1 VSSAPRAFLIA
12 GDDPYLRGEALNEVL
27 SGVAAVSID
36 EFGPGDE
43 VERILQALA
52 TSPMFEDRRVVVVRD
67 AEQLSAD
74 AVRELTS
81 YLSAPNEAALLVL
94 VSEKPQSKLAA
105 AVRKVGGVIE
115 VGRGTRS
122 DLFSWLRQQVK
133 GRDLKAGGDAI
144 SALVEAVGDE
154 RLALAQALDELRL
167 AIPSGAR
174 IGPDEIRRQ
183 FQGRADARVFALVD
197 AVANRNAGEALGAL
211 HRLLRQGEAP
221 QSLFWTLA
229 RQFRLLLL
237 AHESAPGK
245 VATSLGVPM
254 WRAEKLVRQ
263 AGQFTKSDLTEAYR
277 TLAAADHKMKLSEE
291 PEALTLERVVVAISK
306 VGEAAIRP

>member
-52 TSPMFEDRRVVVVRD
+52 TTPMFEDRRVVVVRD

-74 AVRELTS
+74 AVRQLTS
-81 YLSAPNEAALLVL
+81 YLNAPNEAALLVL

-133 GRDLKAGGDAI
+133 GRDLKASGDAM

-167 AIPSGAR
+167 ALASGAK

-197 AVANRNAGEALGAL
+197 AVANRNAGEALVAL

-221 QSLFWTLA
+221 QALFWTLA

-245 VATSLGVPM
+245 VATALGVPM
-254 WRAEKLVRQ
+254 WRAEKLARQ
-263 AGQFTKSDLTEAYR
+263 ASQFTKSDLTEAYR